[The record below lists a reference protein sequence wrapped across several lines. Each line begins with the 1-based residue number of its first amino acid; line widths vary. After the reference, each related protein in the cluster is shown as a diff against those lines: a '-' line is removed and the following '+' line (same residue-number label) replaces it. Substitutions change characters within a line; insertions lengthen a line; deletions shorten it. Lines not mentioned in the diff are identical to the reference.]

1 MRRRQFP
8 AGKSVI
14 EESLPD
20 DRGITDISS
29 DQLQKG
35 HHHQFVRTTDPAT
48 AVETMTMRVGRY
60 AQHPRPQQSD
70 PEREVPGI
78 RVEEQRLRP
87 LAQDVAHHAPLD
99 PSELPA
105 HWHGSGAEKTTYP
118 RPFLDGSNFDTHA
131 CRLRRGDYVKRTVL
145 GQFQKHFPAR
155 FPKAGFN

>member
-105 HWHGSGAEKTTYP
+105 PRHRGGSKKTTDP
-118 RPFLDGSNFDTHA
+118 RPSPEGSNIEPRA
-131 CRLRRGDYVKRTVL
+131 ARRGDGRKVQL
-145 GQFQKHFPAR
+145 
-155 FPKAGFN
+155 